1 MISLDKKYKT
11 AAGWDVVLFEISD
24 KVYGKVNYDNRAWG
38 VYEWPLDGT
47 FDSNSPYNLIEILSF
62 VATELNETYRSIV
75 TVNYFG
81 VPLSFPTI
89 ADMFDRINYLTT
101 DKSGFVQGHASKPEI
116 EDGNS
121 FWGNGQIEPGVVGLF
136 GIKYEGDWK
145 QSLMRL
151 W

>member
-24 KVYGKVNYDNRAWG
+24 KVYGKVNYDNRAWQA
-38 VYEWPLDGT
+38 YEWPLDGT
-47 FDSNSPYNLIEILSF
+47 FNPNSLYNLVEAPSF

-81 VPLSFPTI
+81 VPLSFQG
-89 ADMFDRINYLTT
+89 RGINYLTT

-121 FWGNGQIEPGVVGLF
+121 FWGSCKSEKGVVGLF